1 MEVILSK
8 GEGTRTIPV
17 ETLEDLM
24 FLEQYILKEISPN
37 VITKEIIEDNADEIA
52 DNEAVIE
59 KVIETALVGTDYDSI
74 DEMVDKIEELED
86 ALNKIQS
93 ITEEVL

>member
-59 KVIETALVGTDYDSI
+59 KVIETALINTDYDSI
-74 DEMVDKIEELED
+74 DEMEDEIDKLKD
-86 ALNKIQS
+86 ALSNIRG